1 MAVQL
6 VSDEVHVATGEP
18 WRHWF
23 DDRSWD
29 RIRDLARA
37 YGWEEAAMEPGDYVD
52 EVAAARLAD
61 ALEKALTDIRDY
73 DAVRGRTEWIGDYH
87 VPTPDVTSAE
97 WFSGAAKIYYKEF
110 IRHCRAGGFRVEHDD
125 SRPGV

>member
-1 MAVQL
+1 LAVQL

-29 RIRDLARA
+29 RIQNLARA
-37 YGWEEAAMEPGDYVD
+37 HGWVEAAMEPGDYVD
-52 EVAAARLAD
+52 EERAARLAD
-61 ALEKALTDIRDY
+61 ALESALSDIPDH

-87 VPTPDVTSAE
+87 LPTAEVAPAE
-97 WFSGAAKIYYKEF
+97 WFSGGAKTYYIEF
-110 IRHCRAGGFRVEHDD
+110 IRHCRAGGFRVEHDA

>member
-1 MAVQL
+1 VAVQL
-6 VSDEVHVATGEP
+6 VSDEIHVVTGEP

-29 RIRDLARA
+29 RIRKLAQV
-37 YGWEEAAMEPGDYVD
+37 YGWEGGAMAPGDYVN
-52 EVAAARLAD
+52 EEEATRLAN
-61 ALEKALTDIRDY
+61 ALEEALPDIPDH
-73 DAVRGRTEWIGDYH
+73 DAVKGRTEWIGDYH
-87 VPTPDVTSAE
+87 VPTANVTPTE

-110 IRHCRAGGFRVEHDD
+110 IRHCRAGGFRLEYDG

>member
-6 VSDEVHVATGEP
+6 VSDEAHVATGEP

-29 RIRDLARA
+29 RIRELARA
-37 YGWEEAAMEPGDYVD
+37 YGWMGATIEPGDYVT
-52 EVAAARLAD
+52 EEEAVSLAD
-61 ALEKALTDIRDY
+61 ALEEALPDIPDD
-73 DAVRGRTEWIGDYH
+73 DAVGGRTEWIGDYH
-87 VPTPDVTSAE
+87 LPTAGVTPTE

-110 IRHCRAGGFRVEHDD
+110 IRHCRAGGFTVEYDA